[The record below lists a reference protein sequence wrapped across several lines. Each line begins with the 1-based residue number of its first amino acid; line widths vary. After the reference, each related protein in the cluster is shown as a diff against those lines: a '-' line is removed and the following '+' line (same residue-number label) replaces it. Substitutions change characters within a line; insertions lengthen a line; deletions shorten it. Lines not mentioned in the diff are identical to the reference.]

1 MRRQPPS
8 EETCHE
14 RRAPVQPFSRKVSS
28 AAGSPLTFV
37 AAVALVLVWAGTGP
51 MFHYSETWQ
60 LVINTGTT
68 IITFLM
74 VFLIQNSQ
82 NRDSQAMQLKLD
94 EIILA
99 ISQADNEM
107 IDIEDLDQ
115 RALDALRKR
124 YGQIVATAEKRFADQ
139 QDERKAES

>member
-1 MRRQPPS
+1 MNPD
-8 EETCHE
+8 H
-14 RRAPVQPFSRKVSS
+14 AFSRFSRAVSK

-37 AAVALVLVWAGTGP
+37 AAMALVVVWAATGP

-99 ISQADNEM
+99 MSQADNEM
-107 IDIEDLDQ
+107 IDIENLGAQ
-115 RALDALRKR
+115 ALEVLRRR
-124 YGQIVATAEKRFADQ
+124 YARIVASAEKRLADH
-139 QDERKAES
+139 QDARGDAT

>member
-1 MRRQPPS
+1 MSPD
-8 EETCHE
+8 H
-14 RRAPVQPFSRKVSS
+14 AFSRFSRAVSK

-37 AAVALVLVWAGTGP
+37 AAVALVLVWAATGP
-51 MFHYSETWQ
+51 LFHFSETWQ

-115 RALDALRKR
+115 HALDALRKR
-124 YGQIVATAEKRFADQ
+124 YGQIVATAEKRFADR
-139 QDERKAES
+139 QDARGNAT

>member
-1 MRRQPPS
+1 MNIEPL
-8 EETCHE
+8 
-14 RRAPVQPFSRKVSS
+14 FSRFSRHVSK
-28 AAGSPLTFV
+28 AAGTSSTFV
-37 AAVALVLVWAGTGP
+37 VAMLMVIAWAATGP
-51 MFHYSETWQ
+51 AFHYSETWQ

-99 ISQADNEM
+99 MSRARNEM
-107 IDIEDLDQ
+107 IDIEELDQ
-115 RALDALRKR
+115 RTLEMLRHR
-124 YGQIVATAEKRFADQ
+124 YAQIVATTER
-139 QDERKAES
+139 RKAEADTDKP